1 MVFEMHDYLK
11 FISSGSLFT
20 LFILV
25 LFASILIVPVSA
37 ETVVSISPSEQSI
50 TAGSYVTVVVYIEPD
65 IPISGAQFDLFFNS
79 DALSV
84 VSISEGDVF
93 TNNASTLFNKG
104 TIDNSEGTI
113 VNVYNVLFGKNE
125 VSESGTLATIVFD
138 TKGLFS
144 SSSLQLSNVVVSNSS
159 GVAVPISVVN
169 GMVTIIGAPASSDG
183 EIANTGSGGGGG
195 GSGGATGEEFGNIE
209 FKDVAEKNVRSGRFT
224 SYGFNSP
231 ENPVVTVNFTGR
243 KNSGT
248 ISTAIEVL
256 KNTSALVQ
264 DTPNGLVYKNV
275 NIWVGN
281 AGFAT
286 TENID
291 SPTIGFRV
299 NSSWMEMHG
308 ADSSD
313 IRLNR
318 YSDNSWSSLETK
330 VTEEGGEYT
339 YFESLT
345 PGFSPFAIT
354 AEGSEPFG
362 AHPYDAVSEGE
373 VGSNGPS
380 STQDDLPDER
390 ALAQNTLVITILSIF
405 VLATSRSRIN

>member
-1 MVFEMHDYLK
+1 MHDVLK
-11 FISSGSLFT
+11 FRLSGYFFT
-20 LFILV
+20 LFLFV
-25 LFASILIVPVSA
+25 LFASILITPVSA

-50 TAGSYVTVVVYIEPD
+50 AAGSNVTVVVYFEPD
-65 IPISGAQFDLFFNS
+65 IPISGAQFDISFNS

-113 VNVYNVLFGKNE
+113 TNVYNVLFGKNE

-138 TKGLFS
+138 TKGEFS
-144 SSSLQLSNVVVSNSS
+144 SFSSLELTNVVVSNST

-169 GMVTIIGAPASSDG
+169 GMVTIMGAPAPSGG
-183 EIANTGSGGGGG
+183 EISNTGSGRG
-195 GSGGATGEEFGNIE
+195 GSSGATGEEFGNIE
-209 FKDVAEKNVRSGRFT
+209 FKDIAEKNVRSGQVI
-224 SYGFNSP
+224 SYGFDSP
-231 ENPVVTVNFTGR
+231 ENPVVTVNFTGQ

-248 ISTAIEVL
+248 ISTTIEVL
-256 KNTSALVQ
+256 KNTSAMVQ
-264 DTPNGLVYKNV
+264 DAPNGLVYKNV

-286 TENID
+286 PENID

-308 ADSSD
+308 VDSSD

-318 YSDNSWSSLETK
+318 YSGNSWSSFETK
-330 VTEEGGEYT
+330 VTEEGGEYF

-354 AEGSEPFG
+354 AEGFEPEFI
-362 AHPYDAVSEGE
+362 GE
-373 VGSNGPS
+373 AGSNRPS
-380 STQDDLPDER
+380 NTQDDLPDEK
-390 ALAQNTLVITILSIF
+390 ALAQNTLVISILSIF
-405 VLATSRSRIN
+405 VLATRRSRIN

>member
-1 MVFEMHDYLK
+1 M
-11 FISSGSLFT
+11 
-20 LFILV
+20 LV
-25 LFASILIVPVSA
+25 LFASILIAPVSA
-37 ETVVSISPSEQSI
+37 ETVVSISPSDQSVA
-50 TAGSYVTVVVYIEPD
+50 TGSNVTVVVYIEPD
-65 IPISGAQFDLFFNS
+65 IPISGAQFDLSFNS
-79 DALSV
+79 YALSV

-113 VNVYNVLFGKNE
+113 TNVYNVLFGKNE

-144 SSSLQLSNVVVSNSS
+144 SSSSLQLSNVVVSNSS

-169 GMVTIIGAPASSDG
+169 GMVTIVDAPAPSDG
-183 EIANTGSGGGGG
+183 EITSIGSGGG
-195 GSGGATGEEFGNIE
+195 GSGGATGEEFGNVE
-209 FKDVAEKNVRSGRFT
+209 FKDVAERNVRSGQVI
-224 SYGFNSP
+224 SYVFDSSG
-231 ENPVVTVNFTGR
+231 NPVVNVNFTGR
-243 KNSGT
+243 KNSGD
-248 ISTAIEVL
+248 ISTTIEVL
-256 KNTSALVQ
+256 KSTSALAK
-264 DTPNGLVYKNV
+264 DAPNGLVYKNV

-286 TENID
+286 PENID
-291 SPTIGFRV
+291 SPTIRFRV

-318 YSDNSWSSLETK
+318 YSDNGWSMLETK
-330 VTEEGGEYT
+330 VTEEGGEYV

-354 AEGSEPFG
+354 AGGFEPEF
-362 AHPYDAVSEGE
+362 VGE
-373 VGSNGPS
+373 AGSNGPS
-380 STQDDLPDER
+380 STQDDLPDEK

-405 VLATSRSRIN
+405 VLATGRSRIN

>member
-1 MVFEMHDYLK
+1 M
-11 FISSGSLFT
+11 
-20 LFILV
+20 LV
-25 LFASILIVPVSA
+25 LFASILIAPVSA
-37 ETVVSISPSEQSI
+37 ETVVSISPSDHSI
-50 TAGSYVTVVVYIEPD
+50 ATGSNVTVVVYIEPD
-65 IPISGAQFDLFFNS
+65 IPISGAQFDLSFNS

-113 VNVYNVLFGKNE
+113 MNVYNVLFGKNE

-138 TKGLFS
+138 TKGLFSS

-169 GMVTIIGAPASSDG
+169 GMVTIIGAPAPSDG

-209 FKDVAEKNVRSGRFT
+209 FKDVAEKNVRSGQVI
-224 SYGFNSP
+224 SYSFDSSG
-231 ENPVVTVNFTGR
+231 NPIVNVNFTGR
-243 KNSGT
+243 KNSGA
-248 ISTAIEVL
+248 ISTTIEVL
-256 KNTSALVQ
+256 KNTSALVK
-264 DTPNGLVYKNV
+264 DAPNGLVYKNV

-286 TENID
+286 QDNID
-291 SPTIGFRV
+291 LPVIGFRV
-299 NSSWMEMHG
+299 NYSWMEMHG
-308 ADSSD
+308 VDSSD

-318 YSDNSWSSLETK
+318 YSDNSWSTLETK
-330 VTEEGGEYT
+330 VIEEDGEYF

-354 AEGSEPFG
+354 AEGFEPEF
-362 AHPYDAVSEGE
+362 VGE
-373 VGSNGPS
+373 AGSNGPS
-380 STQDDLPDER
+380 TTQDNLPDEK
-390 ALAQNTLVITILSIF
+390 ALAQNTLIITILSIF
-405 VLATSRSRIN
+405 VLATRRSRIN